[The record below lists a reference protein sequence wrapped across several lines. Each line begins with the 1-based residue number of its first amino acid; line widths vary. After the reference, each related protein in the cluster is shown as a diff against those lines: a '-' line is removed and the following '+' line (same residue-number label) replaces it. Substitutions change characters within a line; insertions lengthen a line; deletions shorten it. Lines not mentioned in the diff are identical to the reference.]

1 MNTFSFPPSARSSA
15 LLGTALAAL
24 VWCGT
29 VPAAEPVAE
38 HAPAPGPAQS
48 EVLVPKSF
56 FADGPQAGKDP
67 FFPNSTRRLEAAV
80 TTNSTNAV
88 APSSFLSQLALKGIS
103 GTKGQLLAII
113 NNATL
118 AAGELAEVKVG
129 GRTVKIR
136 CREIRDRSV
145 LIELEGG
152 GEVKELK
159 LRDGI

>member
-1 MNTFSFPPSARSSA
+1 MNTPSLFPISRPWPS
-15 LLGTALAAL
+15 LAASVCAL
-24 VWCGT
+24 VCG
-29 VPAAEPVAE
+29 VAVQAADPVASP
-38 HAPAPGPAQS
+38 APAPARAL
-48 EVLVPKSF
+48 VVVPKSIF
-56 FADGPQAGKDP
+56 LDDATSGKDP
-67 FFPNSTRRLEAAV
+67 FFPNSTRRLDTAV
-80 TTNSTNAV
+80 TTASTNVV

-103 GTKGQLLAII
+103 GPKGQLLAII

-129 GRTVKIR
+129 GRTVKVR
-136 CREIRDRSV
+136 CREIRERSV

>member
-1 MNTFSFPPSARSSA
+1 MNMFSFLPSARSSA
-15 LLGTALAAL
+15 LIGTALAAFI
-24 VWCGT
+24 WCAAAR
-29 VPAAEPVAE
+29 AAEPVAQ
-38 HAPAPGPAQS
+38 HAPAAPAQI
-48 EVLVPKSF
+48 LVPKSLF
-56 FADGPQAGKDP
+56 DDGPQAGKDP

-80 TTNSTNAV
+80 PTTSTSAV

-113 NNATL
+113 NNATM

-145 LIELEGG
+145 LIELEDG

>member
-1 MNTFSFPPSARSSA
+1 MNTPSLSSFVLKWSTLAA
-15 LLGTALAAL
+15 LLGCACLR
-24 VWCGT
+24 
-29 VPAAEPVAE
+29 AAEPTV
-38 HAPAPGPAQS
+38 APATNSP
-48 EVLVPKSF
+48 VVVVPKSLF
-56 FADGPQAGKDP
+56 VDEAANGKDP
-67 FFPNSTRRLEAAV
+67 FFPGSTRRQEAAATTA
-80 TTNSTNAV
+80 TTNNVV
-88 APSSFLSQLALKGIS
+88 APTTFLSQLALKGIS

-118 AAGELAEVKVG
+118 AVGETGDVKVG
-129 GRTVKIR
+129 GRTVKVR

>member
-1 MNTFSFPPSARSSA
+1 MNTFSFLPSA

-29 VPAAEPVAE
+29 IQAAESLAQKAL
-38 HAPAPGPAQS
+38 APTSAQA
-48 EVLVPKSF
+48 EVLVPKSLF
-56 FADGPQAGKDP
+56 DDGPQAGKDP
-67 FFPNSTRRLEAAV
+67 FFPHSTRRLEAAL
-80 TTNSTNAV
+80 TTTSTNVV
-88 APSSFLSQLALKGIS
+88 APTSFLSQLALKGIS
-103 GTKGQLLAII
+103 GSKGQLLAII
-113 NNATL
+113 NNATM

>member
-1 MNTFSFPPSARSSA
+1 MNTFSFLPPARSSA
-15 LLGTALAAL
+15 LLGSALAAL
-24 VWCGT
+24 VWCMT
-29 VPAAEPVAE
+29 VPAAEPVAG
-38 HAPAPGPAQS
+38 HAPTPPSAQS

-56 FADGPQAGKDP
+56 FADGPKAGKDP

-80 TTNSTNAV
+80 PTTSTDAV

-118 AAGELAEVKVG
+118 AAGESAEVKVG

-145 LIELEGG
+145 LIELEDG